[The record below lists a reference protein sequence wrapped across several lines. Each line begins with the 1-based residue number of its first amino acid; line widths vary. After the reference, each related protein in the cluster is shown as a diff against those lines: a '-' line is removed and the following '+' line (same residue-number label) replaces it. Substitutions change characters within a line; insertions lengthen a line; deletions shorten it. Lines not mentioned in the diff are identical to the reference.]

1 MSSPEAV
8 EVLSRL
14 RSIQSEARRKWQ
26 IIQEAEAPG
35 FQRHSREE
43 RAQIYIAYK
52 REVERAKSRL
62 EMLQQ
67 ELVSVRVALM
77 TLPPEDAEP
86 VASEVEGDMD
96 LIVRARDQA
105 TLLLARYAAW
115 YDSLSHRDKHKVDK
129 RMQKKSS

>member
-1 MSSPEAV
+1 MSFPEAV

-26 IIQEAEAPG
+26 VIQEAEAPG
-35 FQRHSREE
+35 FQRHTREE

-52 REVERAKSRL
+52 REIERAKSRL

-67 ELVSVRVALM
+67 ELVSVRGALM
-77 TLPPEDAEP
+77 TLPTEDAEP
-86 VASEVEGDMD
+86 VACELEGDLD
-96 LIVRARDQA
+96 LIVRARDHA
-105 TLLLARYAAW
+105 TVLLAKYAAW
-115 YDSLSHRDKHKVDK
+115 YDSLSHCDKHKVDK